1 MLRFIASMASGCG
14 FGIVCAIV
22 TVLGLVVGAP
32 DEYEMLVCHR
42 TLANF
47 FTAISSRSYSCVA
60 NAAERI
66 QLLEHF
72 PCAASLLLQS
82 QRCSTLARPRVKP
95 FVSTEPLRSGR
106 RRRRDARQTSGDA
119 Q

>member
-47 FTAISSRSYSCVA
+47 FTAISSRSYSCIASVA
-60 NAAERI
+60 EDI
-66 QLLEHF
+66 QALEHVA
-72 PCAASLLLQS
+72 CAGSLLLQR
-82 QRCSTLARPRVKP
+82 QRCSQLARPRVKP
-95 FVSTEPLRSGR
+95 LVSTEPLRSGR
-106 RRRRDARQTSGDA
+106 RRRRGARQTSGNA